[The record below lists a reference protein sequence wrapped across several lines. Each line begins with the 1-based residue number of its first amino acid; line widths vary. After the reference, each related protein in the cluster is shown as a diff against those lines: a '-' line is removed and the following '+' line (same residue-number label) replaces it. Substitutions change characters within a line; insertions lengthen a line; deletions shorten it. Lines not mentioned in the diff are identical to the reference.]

1 MRRHKHIQRSK
12 YRTMKR
18 LIIRAIGPLKDV
30 DIALGRFNVI
40 IGLQSSGKSCVL
52 RIASYCA
59 WVEKQIQQSQS
70 PTMFEM
76 GSAFMDILCRYH
88 KMTEYIHEDSYIRY
102 ETDTMWFEYK
112 HRTKTF
118 AFCWKDKGH
127 FEYRLPK
134 ISYIPSERN
143 IVSLLSNWKS
153 EVTTYDC
160 VLDFM
165 KEWDRARKVIGKT
178 KEIFNLRMNY
188 AYDKSIE
195 DDLIQLQNGKNIH
208 LTNASSG
215 VQSLVPLVVLIGYIT
230 RHIYM
235 QDAADVL
242 NRTEAKREKMDR
254 LVDLLYANIKQSSL
268 ESILPDSKEDHIV
281 RHSGR
286 EYRFRNEVAAQKFS
300 RLVNNYLNYQQTDIY
315 LEEPENNLFPSTQC
329 QLVDWLD
336 AKTNQRIH
344 PISVFLTTH
353 SPYVLR
359 YMMDKS
365 LRGKRFFFTYEY
377 PKEEGVYKVKSLSLA
392 EIEQIIANGVD
403 MFYNYESYI
412 S

>member
-1 MRRHKHIQRSK
+1 
-12 YRTMKR
+12 MKR

-30 DIALGRFNVI
+30 DVALGRFNVI

-70 PTMFEM
+70 SAMFEM
-76 GSAFMDILCRYH
+76 DSAFMDILCRYH
-88 KMTEYIHEDSYIRY
+88 KMTEYIHDDSYIRY
-102 ETDTMWFEYK
+102 ETDTMLFEYK
-112 HRTKTF
+112 HKTKKF
-118 AFCWKDKGH
+118 AFSWKEKGH

-143 IVSLLSNWKS
+143 IVSLLPNWKS

-165 KEWDRARKVIGKT
+165 KEWDKARKVIGKT
-178 KEIFNLRMNY
+178 KEIFNLHMNY

-195 DDLIQLQNGKNIH
+195 DDLIQLQNGENIH
-208 LTNASSG
+208 LANASSG
-215 VQSLVPLVVLIGYIT
+215 VQSLVPLVVLIDYIT

-235 QDAADVL
+235 QDAADML

-254 LVDLLYANIKQSSL
+254 LIDLLYANIKKSNMEL
-268 ESILPDSKEDHIV
+268 ILPDANEDQIIHS
-281 RHSGR
+281 SGR
-286 EYRFRNEVAAQKFS
+286 EYRFKNEVAAQKFS
-300 RLVNNYLNYQQTDIY
+300 SLVVNYLTYQQTDIY

-329 QLVDWLD
+329 QLVDWLE
-336 AKTNQRIH
+336 AKTNQRTH
-344 PISVFLTTH
+344 PTSVFLTTH

-365 LRGKRFFFTYEY
+365 LRGKRFFFTYEAS
-377 PKEEGVYKVKSLSLA
+377 EEVGVYRVKSLSLE

-403 MFYNYESYI
+403 MFYNFESYI

>member
-1 MRRHKHIQRSK
+1 
-12 YRTMKR
+12 
-18 LIIRAIGPLKDV
+18 
-30 DIALGRFNVI
+30 
-40 IGLQSSGKSCVL
+40 
-52 RIASYCA
+52 
-59 WVEKQIQQSQS
+59 
-70 PTMFEM
+70 
-76 GSAFMDILCRYH
+76 
-88 KMTEYIHEDSYIRY
+88 
-102 ETDTMWFEYK
+102 
-112 HRTKTF
+112 
-118 AFCWKDKGH
+118 
-127 FEYRLPK
+127 
-134 ISYIPSERN
+134 
-143 IVSLLSNWKS
+143 
-153 EVTTYDC
+153 
-160 VLDFM
+160 
-165 KEWDRARKVIGKT
+165 
-178 KEIFNLRMNY
+178 MNY

-215 VQSLVPLVVLIGYIT
+215 VQSLVPLVVLIDYIT

-268 ESILPDSKEDHIV
+268 ESILPDLKEDRIV

-286 EYRFRNEVAAQKFS
+286 EYRFRNEVASQKFS

-365 LRGKRFFFTYEY
+365 LRGKRYFFTYED
-377 PKEEGVYKVKSLSLA
+377 PEEEGVYKVKSLSLE

>member
-143 IVSLLSNWKS
+143 IVSLLPNWKS

-268 ESILPDSKEDHIV
+268 ESILPDSKEDYIV

-336 AKTNQRIH
+336 AKTNQRIR

-365 LRGKRFFFTYEY
+365 LRGKRFFFTYED
-377 PKEEGVYKVKSLSLA
+377 PQEEGVYKVKSLSLA
-392 EIEQIIANGVD
+392 EIEQIIAHGVD